1 MSPLDYDQVSYEV
14 RGHCAVITID
24 RPERRNA
31 VDGATADALAAAY
44 QRWIADD
51 EAKVMILTGAG
62 SEAFCAGADLKAI
75 ETLAPRLTAEE
86 GPLGFTRLTAPKPV
100 IAAIEG
106 WCLAG
111 GMELALWCD
120 LRIAAQSARFGFTE
134 RRFGVPLIDGG
145 TQRLPR
151 IVGLGRAMDL
161 VLTGRVIDVDEAKEI
176 GLVNESVADG
186 SALERAL
193 ELGEQIAG
201 FPWVTMIADRESTL
215 EAQGLPL
222 AEGMARE
229 AARGTGTV
237 IEGAAGAARFAAGE
251 GRHGAGVEGTGGD

>member
-1 MSPLDYDQVSYEV
+1 MSPLFEHQVRYER
-14 RGHCAVITID
+14 RGACAVVTID

-31 VDGATADALAAAY
+31 VDGPTADALDDAY
-44 QRWIADD
+44 DRWVADQ

-62 SEAFCAGADLKAI
+62 GKAFCAGADLKAI
-75 ETLAPRLTAEE
+75 ETFEPRIAAEG
-86 GPLGFTRLTAPKPV
+86 GPLGFTRRIPPKPA

-120 LRIAAQSARFGFTE
+120 IRIGAASARFGFTE
-134 RRFGVPLIDGG
+134 RRFGVPLIDGA

-161 VLTGRVIDVDEAKEI
+161 VLTGRVIDVEEGCEI
-176 GLVNESVADG
+176 GLVNEQVADG

-193 ELGEQIAG
+193 ELGEQLAA
-201 FPWVTMIADRESTL
+201 FPWPTLLADRESTL
-215 EAQGLPL
+215 EAQGFPLP
-222 AEGMARE
+222 EGMARE

-237 IEGAAGAARFAAGE
+237 LEGVSGAARFAAGE
-251 GRHGAGVEGTGGD
+251 GRHGSGVDGTS

>member
-1 MSPLDYDQVSYEV
+1 MSPLSEDQVRYERV
-14 RGHCAVITID
+14 GSCAVITID

-31 VDGATADALAAAY
+31 VDGPTADALADAY
-44 QRWIADD
+44 GRWVADED
-51 EAKVMILTGAG
+51 ARVMILTGAG
-62 SEAFCAGADLKAI
+62 PEAFCAGADLKAI
-75 ETLAPRLTAEE
+75 ETFEPRIGAEG
-86 GPLGFTRLTAPKPV
+86 GPLGFTREIAPKPA

-111 GMELALWCD
+111 GLELALWCD
-120 LRIAAQSARFGFTE
+120 VRIAAASARFGFTE

-161 VLTGRVIDVDEAKEI
+161 VLTGRVIDVGEARGI
-176 GLVNESVADG
+176 GLVNEEVADG

-193 ELGEQIAG
+193 ELGEQVAG
-201 FPWVTMIADRESTL
+201 FPWPTLLADRESTL

-222 AEGMARE
+222 PEGMARE

-237 IEGAAGAARFAAGE
+237 LEGVAGAARFAGGE
-251 GRHGAGVEGTGGD
+251 GRHGSGVEGTS